1 MLNRKQS
8 APFLPYCISTNF
20 GLSNNI
26 RKFLMLMRL
35 LESVASTKFS
45 GLDIQLTNFLN
56 TFINFKTR
64 FQFAVLMD
72 LFEILRENILLS
84 VHLTKGITL
93 NIELDISYHWNF
105 TILGS
110 NLHISPHNSTTTKN
124 WGPLLSPRTM
134 LYMAGKKGR
143 NCKSCPRAP
152 KLLVPY
158 DNRFWRTKIGQKG
171 RIFYFNYFVYIVF
184 GENRIIG

>member
-1 MLNRKQS
+1 
-8 APFLPYCISTNF
+8 
-20 GLSNNI
+20 
-26 RKFLMLMRL
+26 
-35 LESVASTKFS
+35 
-45 GLDIQLTNFLN
+45 
-56 TFINFKTR
+56 
-64 FQFAVLMD
+64 MD

-93 NIELDISYHWNF
+93 NIELDISYHWIF

-134 LYMAGKKGR
+134 LYMARKKGR

-152 KLLVPY
+152 KL
-158 DNRFWRTKIGQKG
+158 
-171 RIFYFNYFVYIVF
+171 
-184 GENRIIG
+184 